1 MSPRG
6 GLRTG
11 WTTGTCA
18 SAAAKAAAV
27 GLVTGTAPA
36 EVEVALPS
44 GRRVRFAVEAESP
57 TRCVVVNDAGDDPDC
72 TDRARMTAG
81 VSAV

>member
-1 MSPRG
+1 MAPPETSEPPLSPEVAARRR

-27 GLVTGTAPA
+27 GWVTGSAPA
-36 EVEVALPS
+36 EVEVPLPG
-44 GRRVRFAVEAESP
+44 GRRVSFPVESP
-57 TRCVVVNDAGDDPDC
+57 RPNV
-72 TDRARMTAG
+72 
-81 VSAV
+81 